1 MTYEN
6 YNTPVPR
13 NTDSDESDSDEMLPI
28 GDFWPA
34 PEEENGQGW
43 KDHMEAYEVL
53 KTLIVTGFIIPVITW
68 TIQECVVGSWT
79 ILMEMITVV

>member
-1 MTYEN
+1 MRKKDTMTYEN

-34 PEEENGQGW
+34 PEEE
-43 KDHMEAYEVL
+43 K
-53 KTLIVTGFIIPVITW
+53 
-68 TIQECVVGSWT
+68 
-79 ILMEMITVV
+79 